1 MTERAQISLWLEAAA
16 RHLIEESILGCQ
28 DVLARFVGANDE
40 KTVVIIVERTPVRVP
55 RGKLSVVHNGI
66 WVHTDDNHAARVNE
80 TLKFERACTYD
91 ERTTLVESLF
101 QFLQSELEGQTIVD
115 LQMEGTDGDVNV
127 CFETSVYSDDGVSFT
142 TGAIT

>member
-1 MTERAQISLWLEAAA
+1 MTERTQISSWLVAAA

-28 DVLARFVGANDE
+28 DVTARFVGANDE

-80 TLKFERACTYD
+80 KLKFERACTYG
-91 ERTTLVESLF
+91 ERATLVESLF
-101 QFLQSELEGQTIVD
+101 QFLQCELEGQTIVD
-115 LQMEGTDGDVNV
+115 LHMEGTDGD
-127 CFETSVYSDDGVSFT
+127 
-142 TGAIT
+142 